1 MDFLAVVHY
10 KWQQLGVI
18 SMANDLKWLSVT
30 DWLASLPMAC
40 NFAAAV
46 DSKVLA
52 SDFMTPYDGWISLLV
67 AVHSGKLSQE
77 SSENLEGENFMTR
90 GRVNQFKWKDW
101 PKVKIT
107 LRENLWPQLTLSI
120 SWMEESSIQ
129 FTTRQVS
136 LAIARV
142 TFLVVYAWWSVW
154 LIARKCVSEWV
165 TCNSRNVRPFCT
177 SGAPSGLYSCIAVCL
192 YDSMATLWLMA
203 YGF

>member
-1 MDFLAVVHY
+1 MDSLAVVQY

-52 SDFMTPYDGWISLLV
+52 SDFMAPYDGWISLLV

-90 GRVNQFKWKDW
+90 GRVNQFK
-101 PKVKIT
+101 
-107 LRENLWPQLTLSI
+107 
-120 SWMEESSIQ
+120 
-129 FTTRQVS
+129 
-136 LAIARV
+136 
-142 TFLVVYAWWSVW
+142 
-154 LIARKCVSEWV
+154 
-165 TCNSRNVRPFCT
+165 
-177 SGAPSGLYSCIAVCL
+177 
-192 YDSMATLWLMA
+192 
-203 YGF
+203 